1 MDVGSASSSA
11 QLTSGL
17 ALDAQGLSRLKRA
30 AGAQAGSTDQQR
42 AIKESA
48 RQVEAMFVMQLMKS
62 MRGTRMDSGLLQNHS
77 NEHYEVMLE
86 QQRAQAISA
95 RGLGLSNVI
104 AKQLQTI
111 SQPKTSEDAQAA
123 TAQRETKWSAPSS
136 TLP

>member
-1 MDVGSASSSA
+1 MDVGSASSGA

-30 AGAQAGSTDQQR
+30 AGAQAAPEERQR

-62 MRGTRMDSGLLQNHS
+62 MRSTRMDSGLFNNQV

-111 SQPKTSEDAQAA
+111 SQPKTSEDAQAS
-123 TAQRETKWSAPSS
+123 TAQREIKWSAPSS
-136 TLP
+136 TSP

>member
-1 MDVGSASSSA
+1 MDPATGSS
-11 QLTSGL
+11 LTNGL

-30 AGAQAGSTDQQR
+30 ATGRAGSDDQKG
-42 AIKESA
+42 AIAESA

-62 MRGTRMDSGLLQNHS
+62 MRATRMESGLLPTQT
-77 NEHYEVMLE
+77 NEMYEGMLE

-95 RGLGLSNVI
+95 RGLGLANVI
-104 AKQLQTI
+104 AKQLSAIT
-111 SQPKTSEDAQAA
+111 QPKTSEDAQAS